1 MGVYAR
7 TTHPPI
13 ASRERHMHGYG
24 YPPEL
29 PTARPSPA
37 TLTVLRVVFV
47 VLTVLSCGFLA
58 WAAMLRLAIVTRR
71 PRDWGLFVLSLAL
84 TAGLGVY
91 MDKLPGGDTEL
102 TDSQAFTTLG
112 WMFALLGGV
121 TWYYLFSDLRHFGPN
136 GPTAVAARAR
146 TATGYP
152 VAGPVQ
158 GYGYPPATPVHG
170 KPPYG
175 TPPYPSVPQQ
185 HQPQPPQ
192 HQHQPQPPQHQP
204 QPTPPPKRPGP
215 PQRLDQVRAELDELS
230 DYLRKEGEGR

>member
-1 MGVYAR
+1 
-7 TTHPPI
+7 
-13 ASRERHMHGYG
+13 MHGYG

-91 MDKLPGGDTEL
+91 MDGLPGGDTEL

-146 TATGYP
+146 TAIGYP

-158 GYGYPPATPVHG
+158 GYGYPSATPVHG

-175 TPPYPSVPQQ
+175 TPPLPHHPQGPTTPYSSVPQQ
-185 HQPQPPQ
+185 HQPQ
-192 HQHQPQPPQHQP
+192 QHQPQQHQPPQHQP
-204 QPTPPPKRPGP
+204 QQSQPNPPPKRPGP